1 VAADVGLAAG
11 VGAYSLRHT
20 FITHALLKNTPV
32 RVVAEMCDTSVK
44 EIEATYGAAISD
56 HADAV
61 ARAAIPDFG
70 DLSPAD
76 KAVVPLRR

>member
-1 VAADVGLAAG
+1 
-11 VGAYSLRHT
+11 
-20 FITHALLKNTPV
+20 
-32 RVVAEMCDTSVK
+32 MCDTSVK